1 MNIILSASF
10 FPHIL
15 LQITRLGRL
24 INDIRK
30 NTDDRPLAKRLKN
43 LMKRWKM
50 TVSSSL
56 QSSRSNQ
63 PTSESDNRLSQPP
76 PTLNVPAGSLP
87 SLSTEVPCPPPVGR
101 PLQIQLDHSEQPS
114 KSQVSMSTKP
124 LKNGTENTSE
134 STMAQS
140 SFSQPG
146 AWTDPLLHCHVST
159 LSVPSSQEPLPST
172 TPPHSSG
179 SLDVDIPAVLSLV
192 VRIPRDR
199 LSSLVCEQT
208 VNHGVTE
215 EQLEQSREEVDTM
228 PSLVVKI
235 PLSLIPHRSAEIH
248 PNSQSVETNTSGIG
262 SGTSS
267 LNISD
272 FSPITPVSGSL
283 DMLPLDRM
291 ESDPYLTHSIL
302 QPPSTCALQPP
313 STGVI
318 QPSNCSI
325 VHNFSA
331 GMPSPEPPDSQHS
344 CSMEETCTSNPSRSL
359 DESFSAPS
367 SSTYFSG
374 LTGLNDND
382 EVVHQTM
389 LDPKGLLAGY
399 HGYFSHNGK
408 WCDWTMSLPSHNDC
422 VDIFPYVYID

>member
-1 MNIILSASF
+1 MNIMLSTL
-10 FPHIL
+10 FPHIPS
-15 LQITRLGRL
+15 QITRLGRL

-56 QSSRSNQ
+56 QLSRSNQ
-63 PTSESDNRLSQPP
+63 PTSESDNRSSQPP
-76 PTLNVPAGSLP
+76 PTLNVTASNPPS
-87 SLSTEVPCPPPVGR
+87 SLSTEVPCPPPDGR
-101 PLQIQLDHSEQPS
+101 LLQVQLDDSEQPS
-114 KSQVSMSTKP
+114 KSPLSMSMKP

-140 SFSQPG
+140 SFSQTG
-146 AWTDPLLHCHVST
+146 ALTDPLLHCHVST
-159 LSVPSSQEPLPST
+159 LSVSSSQEPLPST

-199 LSSLVCEQT
+199 LSSLMCEHT
-208 VNHGVTE
+208 VNHGLIKT
-215 EQLEQSREEVDTM
+215 QLEQSREEVDTM

-235 PLSLIPHRSAEIH
+235 PLSLIH

-283 DMLPLDRM
+283 DMLSLDRM
-291 ESDPYLTHSIL
+291 GSDPYLTHSTL

-313 STGVI
+313 STGTI
-318 QPSNCSI
+318 QPSNCSL
-325 VHNFSA
+325 VHNSSVGMSA
-331 GMPSPEPPDSQHS
+331 PRQPDPQHL

-359 DESFSAPS
+359 DESLSDPS
-367 SSTYFSG
+367 SSTFSG
-374 LTGLNDND
+374 GLTSLNGND

-389 LDPKGLLAGY
+389 LDPRGLLAGY